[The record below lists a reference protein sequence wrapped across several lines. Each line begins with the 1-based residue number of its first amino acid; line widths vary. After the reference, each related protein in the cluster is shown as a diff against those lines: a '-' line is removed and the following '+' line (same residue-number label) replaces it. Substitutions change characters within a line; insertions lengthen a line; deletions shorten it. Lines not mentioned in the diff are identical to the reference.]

1 MVEED
6 QGHPLVE
13 AVVGEEGLGS
23 KVRLQLKALVVVE
36 VVEEE
41 LSCLVEGE
49 VVVGVAFH
57 LTQQP

>member
-6 QGHPLVE
+6 QGHPLLE

-23 KVRLQLKALVVVE
+23 KVRLQLKALVVE